1 MSSSMH
7 VFHFFIRRLVM
18 RRLGPN
24 FFKIFGHFGA
34 QTFLRLSMKFGR
46 EAVKMILWSW
56 KQFVW
61 FLTLCMHYNI
71 IKIECKIHPINLV
84 IYLVSTRPVLYVYLI
99 NNWSIRIFRTQNIF
113 SIVEILN
120 LHLGTFLW

>member
-1 MSSSMH
+1 
-7 VFHFFIRRLVM
+7 
-18 RRLGPN
+18 
-24 FFKIFGHFGA
+24 
-34 QTFLRLSMKFGR
+34 MKFGR
-46 EAVKMILWSW
+46 EAKLLQVSNSCG
-56 KQFVW
+56 
-61 FLTLCMHYNI
+61 LCMHYNI